1 MQFVQNWVMSIAA
14 VTLIVSVITALCP
27 KNAAGRAVSL
37 ASCLL
42 MTATLLSPIS
52 RVDVSALSDEME
64 KYSLEA
70 EQRYEKLLDEQENIK
85 EKLIEENTRAYILQR
100 AESSGI
106 ECDITV
112 QCKEGTPYTV
122 YITAENDAELIAASE
137 LVEKELGIAR
147 ERQLLKQRVDEHL
160 KAKKETGK

>member
-1 MQFVQNWVMSIAA
+1 MQFVQNWVTSIAA

-52 RVDVSALSDEME
+52 RIDVSALSDEMK
-64 KYSLEA
+64 KYSREA
-70 EQRYEKLLDEQENIK
+70 EGRYEKLIDEQENIK
-85 EKLIEENTRAYILQR
+85 EKLIEENVRAYILQR
-100 AESSGI
+100 AESLGI
-106 ECDITV
+106 ECDITIE
-112 QCKEGTPYTV
+112 CKDGEPDIA

-137 LVEKELGIAR
+137 LVEKELGV
-147 ERQLLKQRVDEHL
+147 ERQRQKL
-160 KAKKETGK
+160 KKETKK

>member
-1 MQFVQNWVMSIAA
+1 MQFVQNWITSIAA
-14 VTLIVSVITALCP
+14 VTLIVSVIGALCP
-27 KNAAGRAVSL
+27 KNAAGRAVTL
-37 ASCLL
+37 ASLLL

-64 KYSLEA
+64 KYSHEA
-70 EQRYEKLLDEQENIK
+70 EKRYEKLLDEQENIK

-112 QCKEGTPYTV
+112 QCKDGAPHTV
-122 YITAENDAELIAASE
+122 YITAENETELVAASE
-137 LVEKELGIAR
+137 LVEKELGISR
-147 ERQLLKQRVDEHL
+147 EYQRLE
-160 KAKKETGK
+160 KETEK

>member
-1 MQFVQNWVMSIAA
+1 MQFVQNWITSIAA
-14 VTLIVSVITALCP
+14 VTLIVSVIGALCP
-27 KNAAGRAVSL
+27 KNAAGRAVTL

-42 MTATLLSPIS
+42 MTAALLSPIS

-64 KYSLEA
+64 KYSRGA

-100 AESSGI
+100 AESTGI

-112 QCKEGTPYTV
+112 QCKDGVPHTA
-122 YITAENDAELIAASE
+122 YITAENETELVAASE
-137 LVEKELGIAR
+137 LVEKELGISR
-147 ERQLLKQRVDEHL
+147 EHQRLE
-160 KAKKETGK
+160 KETEK